1 MEGGMREGEREI
13 VTDLEERECVCMV
26 GGEID
31 GGGRE
36 MEGEK
41 EEINDLRE
49 KRRDG
54 GRGRD
59 GV

>member
-1 MEGGMREGEREI
+1 MREGEREI